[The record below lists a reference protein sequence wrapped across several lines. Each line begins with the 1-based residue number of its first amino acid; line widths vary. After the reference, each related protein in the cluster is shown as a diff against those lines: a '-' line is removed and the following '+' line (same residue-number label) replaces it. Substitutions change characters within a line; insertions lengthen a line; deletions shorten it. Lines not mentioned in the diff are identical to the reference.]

1 MKICSKC
8 NVNQDE
14 KEYYTYYHS
23 TLKKFYTR
31 QICLTCMRKQS
42 NEYKSKLRQQKKI
55 LEQVPQQEEII
66 QPVVQELEVEV
77 LEGQRRCTNCG
88 EVKDIKTGFY
98 VKRHQCI
105 SCVREYE
112 LRVRTE
118 INTKYKMENG
128 GSERVPQTPGVYAD
142 VYQEGQV
149 TEFLTLLGWKL
160 NPNGVWSKKG
170 FKDEN
175 KVWEKPIKKFKKMSI
190 KNQNGSVR
198 SPVYEKR
205 LELIELRERGMTF
218 QKIADIYGISPA
230 TVLRIIRD
238 DYGK

>member
-8 NVNQDE
+8 NINQDE

-31 QICLTCMRKQS
+31 QICLDCTRQQAR
-42 NEYKSKLRQQKKI
+42 EYKSKLRQQKQI

-66 QPVVQELEVEV
+66 QPVVQELEIQV
-77 LEGQRRCTNCG
+77 LEGQRICTNCNK
-88 EVKDIKTGFY
+88 VKDIKTGFY

-112 LRVRTE
+112 LKVRTE
-118 INTKYKMENG
+118 INTKHKMDNG

-170 FKDEN
+170 FKTKD
-175 KVWEKPIKKFKKMSI
+175 KVWEKPIKKYKKPNTGNY
-190 KNQNGSVR
+190 KGSER
-198 SPVYEKR
+198 SPVYLKR
-205 LELIELRERGMTF
+205 LELIKLREGGMTL
-218 QKIADIYGISPA
+218 QKIANIYGISAA
-230 TVLRIIRD
+230 TTLRIIKD

>member
-1 MKICSKC
+1 
-8 NVNQDE
+8 
-14 KEYYTYYHS
+14 
-23 TLKKFYTR
+23 
-31 QICLTCMRKQS
+31 MRKQS
-42 NEYKSKLRQQKKI
+42 KEYKLKIKQQKQI

-128 GSERVPQTPGVYAD
+128 GSERVPQKPGVYAD
-142 VYQEGQV
+142 EYQEAQV
-149 TEFLTLLGWKL
+149 TEFLTLVGWKL

-170 FKDEN
+170 FKTKD
-175 KVWEKPIKKFKKMSI
+175 KVWEKPIKKFKRVGT
-190 KNQNGSVR
+190 KNQHGNER
-198 SPVYEKR
+198 SAVYLKR

-218 QKIADIYGISPA
+218 QKIADIYDISPA

>member
-1 MKICSKC
+1 
-8 NVNQDE
+8 
-14 KEYYTYYHS
+14 
-23 TLKKFYTR
+23 
-31 QICLTCMRKQS
+31 MRKQS
-42 NEYKSKLRQQKKI
+42 KEYKLKIKQQKQI

-77 LEGQRRCTNCG
+77 LEGQRRCTICG

-128 GSERVPQTPGVYAD
+128 GSERVPQKPGVYAD
-142 VYQEGQV
+142 EYQEAQV
-149 TEFLTLLGWKL
+149 TEFLTLVGWKL

-170 FKDEN
+170 FKTKD
-175 KVWEKPIKKFKKMSI
+175 KVWEKPIKKFKRVGT
-190 KNQNGSVR
+190 KNQHGNER
-198 SPVYEKR
+198 SAVYLKR

-218 QKIADIYGISPA
+218 QKIADIYDISPA

>member
-8 NVNQDE
+8 NINQDE

-42 NEYKSKLRQQKKI
+42 KEYKSKLRQQKQI
-55 LEQVPQQEEII
+55 LEQVPQQEEIV
-66 QPVVQELEVEV
+66 QPVVQESQQEV
-77 LEGQRRCTNCG
+77 LEGQRRCTMCN
-88 EVKDIKTGFY
+88 EIKNITEYY
-98 VKRHQCI
+98 VNRHQCI
-105 SCVREYE
+105 ICVREYE

-118 INTKYKMENG
+118 KNTKYKMENG
-128 GSERVPQTPGVYAD
+128 GSERVKQKPGDYTD
-142 VYQEGQV
+142 IYQEAQV

-170 FKDEN
+170 FKTKD
-175 KVWEKPIKKFKKMSI
+175 KVWEKTIKKYKKP
-190 KNQNGSVR
+190 NTGNYHGSER
-198 SPVYEKR
+198 SPVYLKRDELVKLKEK
-205 LELIELRERGMTF
+205 GMTL

-230 TVLRIIRD
+230 TAMRIIND
-238 DYGK
+238 LYDKK

>member
-1 MKICSKC
+1 
-8 NVNQDE
+8 
-14 KEYYTYYHS
+14 
-23 TLKKFYTR
+23 
-31 QICLTCMRKQS
+31 
-42 NEYKSKLRQQKKI
+42 
-55 LEQVPQQEEII
+55 
-66 QPVVQELEVEV
+66 VVQESQQEV

-128 GSERVPQTPGVYAD
+128 GSERVPQKPGVYAD
-142 VYQEGQV
+142 EYQEAQV
-149 TEFLTLLGWKL
+149 TEFLTLVGWKL

-170 FKDEN
+170 FKTKD
-175 KVWEKPIKKFKKMSI
+175 KVWEKPIKKFKRI
-190 KNQNGSVR
+190 GTKNQHGNER
-198 SPVYEKR
+198 SAVYLKR

-218 QKIADIYGISPA
+218 QKIADIYDISPA